1 MNMESIPEPPEVYT
15 IVRTSRDSADAE
27 PVVIRDT
34 NTTRLI
40 FKPTIVN
47 NARDSRAPVQGSFIF
62 QKKGRNDRWEDH
74 NELLLSHLRASE
86 WVKLDLKAGEVH
98 KLLGHI
104 AGLYRQYKREGLPRG
119 KTHFLKIDTA
129 APDGKDFS
137 SADLSRL
144 LETMGRAGVDVAT
157 RVFEWMASTENASDI
172 LDQLGRLQASSLQ
185 QISSLVGITNLRM
198 LCQLWEEN
206 QSNKN
211 EEFWQKTF
219 QKHSFALTQLFAFPV
234 ILFRGKA
241 YVGGKGL
248 ENTGGNIV
256 DFLAANHLTHNAL
269 LIEIKTPL
277 TPLLGGEYRGGG
289 IYSASDDF
297 SGAISQVLNYRHS
310 LQREFDS
317 LGRDY
322 RDRVDAFSPQCMV
335 VMGNTKQLSDPGQVR
350 SFELLRDAVRNEVTV
365 VTYDELF
372 GKVKAL
378 LDLLEG
384 RFDGALWSA

>member
-1 MNMESIPEPPEVYT
+1 MNMESIPESPEGYT
-15 IVRTSRDSADAE
+15 IIRISRDSADAE
-27 PVVIRDT
+27 LVVIRAT

-40 FKPTIVN
+40 FKSTIVN
-47 NARDSRAPVQGSFIF
+47 NAGDSRAPVQGSFIF

-74 NELLLSHLRASE
+74 NELLLSRLRASE

-119 KTHFLKIDTA
+119 KTYFLKIDA
-129 APDGKDFS
+129 AATDREDFS

-144 LETMGRAGVDVAT
+144 LETTGRAGVDVAT

-185 QISSLVGITNLRM
+185 QINSLVGITNLRA

-206 QSNKN
+206 RSNQN

-219 QKHSFALTQLFAFPV
+219 QQHSFALTQLFAYPV

-256 DFLAANHLTHNAL
+256 DFLAANHLTRNAL

-277 TPLLGGEYRGGG
+277 TPLLGGKYRGGG

-317 LGRDY
+317 LGRDS
-322 RDRVDAFSPQCMV
+322 RDRVGAFSPQCMV
-335 VMGNTKQLSDPGQVR
+335 VMGNTERLLEPGQVC

>member
-1 MNMESIPEPPEVYT
+1 
-15 IVRTSRDSADAE
+15 
-27 PVVIRDT
+27 
-34 NTTRLI
+34 
-40 FKPTIVN
+40 
-47 NARDSRAPVQGSFIF
+47 
-62 QKKGRNDRWEDH
+62 
-74 NELLLSHLRASE
+74 
-86 WVKLDLKAGEVH
+86 
-98 KLLGHI
+98 
-104 AGLYRQYKREGLPRG
+104 
-119 KTHFLKIDTA
+119 
-129 APDGKDFS
+129 
-137 SADLSRL
+137 
-144 LETMGRAGVDVAT
+144 MGRAGVDVAT
-157 RVFEWMASTENASDI
+157 RVFEWMASAENAPDI

-185 QISSLVGITNLRM
+185 QINSLVGITNLRT

-206 QSNKN
+206 RSNKN
-211 EEFWQKTF
+211 EEFWQTTF

-256 DFLAANHLTHNAL
+256 DFLAANHLTRNAL

-297 SGAISQVLNYRHS
+297 SGAISQVLSYRHS
-310 LQREFDS
+310 LQREFDN

-335 VMGNTKQLSDPGQVR
+335 VMGNTERLLNSGQVR
-350 SFELLRDAVRNEVTV
+350 SFELLRGAVRNEVTV

>member
-1 MNMESIPEPPEVYT
+1 MESIPESPEVYT
-15 IVRTSRDSADAE
+15 VVRTSRDSADAE
-27 PVVIRDT
+27 PVVIRAT
-34 NTTRLI
+34 ETTRLI

-47 NARDSRAPVQGSFIF
+47 NAGDRRAPVQGSFIF
-62 QKKGRNDRWEDH
+62 QKNGRNDRWEDH
-74 NELLLSHLRASE
+74 NELSLSRLRASE

-104 AGLYRQYKREGLPRG
+104 AGLYRQYEREGLPRG
-119 KTHFLKIDTA
+119 KTHFLKIATA
-129 APDGKDFS
+129 AADREDFS
-137 SADLSRL
+137 SADLDRL
-144 LETMGRAGVDVAT
+144 LGTMVRAGVDVAT
-157 RVFEWMASTENASDI
+157 RVFEWMAGAENASAI
-172 LDQLGRLQASSLQ
+172 LGQLGRLQASSLQ
-185 QISSLVGITNLRM
+185 QINSLVGITNLRT

-206 QSNKN
+206 RANKN

-219 QKHSFALTQLFAFPV
+219 QQHAFALTQLFAFPV

-256 DFLAANHLTHNAL
+256 DFLAANHLTRNAL

-277 TPLLGGEYRGGG
+277 TPLLEGEYRSGG

-297 SGAISQVLNYRHS
+297 SGAISQVLSYRHS

-322 RDRVDAFSPQCMV
+322 RERIDAFSPQCMV
-335 VMGNTKQLSDPGQVR
+335 VMGNAERLSEPGQVR

-372 GKVKAL
+372 GKVNAL

-384 RFDGALWSA
+384 RVDGALSSA